1 VINDFQISNHF
12 NLKEFECNDETQAVK
27 VMPEL
32 VERLETL
39 RELASDHLGSDTALI
54 INSGYRTPTY
64 NRKIG
69 GAKKSQHMEGTAA
82 DVSLPDGMSADNMAA
97 LAEQAGF
104 DGIGKYNTFVHVDV
118 RGYNARWDNR

>member
-1 VINDFQISNHF
+1 MINDFQISNHF

-39 RELASDHLGSDTALI
+39 RELVSDHLGSDTALI